1 MQDHWERMGPWMMSP
16 DGGGWFWG
24 MALHA
29 VFAALFIAVVVVV
42 VVLLVRSLTRP
53 DRSVGGARERDALDI
68 LQARYARGEI
78 DREDFLQKKKDLS

>member
-1 MQDHWERMGPWMMSP
+1 MRESWNGMGPWMMGP

-29 VFAALFIAVVVVV
+29 IFAALFIAVVVVV

-53 DRSVGGARERDALDI
+53 DQSVASGRERGALEI
-68 LQARYARGEI
+68 FEARYARGEI
-78 DREDFLQKKKDLS
+78 DREEFLQKKKDLS